1 MGADSVFVAV
11 FVAICALAI
20 FFVVALV
27 LKIIRKGGFK
37 AALFGA
43 PIQNTV
49 GEIKG
54 ANHFWTRTSVKVH
67 RLNSISP
74 DTAVGLEIV
83 GRTFG
88 SFQLIPVSLS
98 AQQAKELAI
107 LLTSA
112 ADTAQFAEGV

>member
-1 MGADSVFVAV
+1 MGADSVFFAV

-20 FFVVALV
+20 VSVIAIV

-54 ANHFWTRTSVKVH
+54 ANHFWTRSSVKVH

-98 AQQAKELAI
+98 AEQAKELAT

-112 ADTAQFAEGV
+112 AETTQLVEGI